1 MGNIHTVGPNEVLF
15 VSGGWSNSSRKKKVV
30 GGYAWAWWLVSDVQR
45 LSLEVM
51 TVHPSCQGVETAQG
65 VSLNV
70 TGIAQC
76 KVLKD
81 EAFLDIAA
89 EQFLGKRTDQIK
101 NVIEQTL
108 EGHLRAILGT
118 LTVEEIVKDRDQ
130 FASLVREVASPDVGR
145 MGIEILSFTIKD
157 VIDNVE
163 YLASLGRARTADVK
177 RDANIGVAQAE
188 RDAGISEAECEKLA
202 MDAKYSANT
211 KIENSSRLFQ
221 LQKSKFDAEVN
232 TKKAEAQLA
241 YELQAAR
248 MKQKIRNEEI
258 EIEVV
263 ERRKQIDVE
272 EKEIV
277 RKDKELT
284 ATVRLTAE
292 AEAYNVEKLAEG
304 KRVQTVEAARAE
316 AESIKVVG
324 AAEAYAIERI
334 GKAEADRMKMRA
346 SAYKLFGNAAVLS
359 RVLEVLPKIAAEV
372 SAPLGKTDDIVLI
385 GEGDQ
390 PAYGALMSQV
400 RPNIHALTDVDLQKV
415 VVEVPGAK

>member
-1 MGNIHTVGPNEVLF
+1 
-15 VSGGWSNSSRKKKVV
+15 
-30 GGYAWAWWLVSDVQR
+30 
-45 LSLEVM
+45 
-51 TVHPSCQGVETAQG
+51 
-65 VSLNV
+65 
-70 TGIAQC
+70 
-76 KVLKD
+76 
-81 EAFLDIAA
+81 
-89 EQFLGKRTDQIK
+89 
-101 NVIEQTL
+101 
-108 EGHLRAILGT
+108 
-118 LTVEEIVKDRDQ
+118 
-130 FASLVREVASPDVGR
+130 

-188 RDAGISEAECEKLA
+188 RDAGISEAECEKFT
-202 MDAKYSANT
+202 MDVKYSANT

-241 YELQAAR
+241 YELQEAR

-272 EKEIV
+272 EKEIL

-292 AEAYNVEKLAEG
+292 AEAYKVEKLAQG
-304 KRVQTVEAARAE
+304 KRVETVETARAE

-324 AAEAYAIERI
+324 AAEAYAIERV
-334 GKAEADRMKMRA
+334 GKAEAERMRMKA
-346 SAYKLFGNAAVLS
+346 AAYKQFGNAAVLS
-359 RVLEVLPKIAAEV
+359 RVLEVLPKIAAEI
-372 SAPLGKTDDIVLI
+372 SAPLGKTEDIILI

-390 PAYGALMSQV
+390 SATGALKLMSQV
-400 RPNIHALTDVDLQKV
+400 RPNVQALTDVDLQKV
-415 VVEVPGAK
+415 VLEVPGAK